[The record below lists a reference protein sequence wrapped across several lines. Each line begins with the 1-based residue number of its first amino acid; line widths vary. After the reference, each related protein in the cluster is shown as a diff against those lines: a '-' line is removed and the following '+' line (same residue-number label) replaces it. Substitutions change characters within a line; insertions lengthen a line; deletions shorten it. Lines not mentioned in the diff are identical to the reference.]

1 MERRSEKKKKHK
13 DQFSINQMLK
23 DKIKKK
29 INFKKDLKKTK
40 INLC

>member
-1 MERRSEKKKKHK
+1 MLFEKKKHK

-29 INFKKDLKKTK
+29 SILKK
-40 INLC
+40 I